1 MSEPVSVSVVI
12 AAYNAARWLPATLAS
27 ILAQDHR
34 PLEVLVIDDGSPDD
48 TQAVVASIADPRVR
62 YARLPHSGG
71 PSGPRNAGIRQ
82 ATGEHLFIFDSDD
95 LMRPGKIRDA
105 VALLQAEPRVGL
117 VFTDFVRIDEHGT
130 ELPGR
135 FLDGYGHF
143 RALPKRRVGDGM
155 FVIEGRTA
163 YEGLVWENYI
173 GTSSVALRRSVL
185 REVGLFDESLTNCE
199 DRDLWFRVARGHDL
213 GFIDRVGHAY
223 RVHQGSILSGSAERL
238 APNRIEVLQR
248 QLRQPLSRAAGRTA
262 HRRIAENYRDL
273 GYECRTRGRVGLARR
288 HYLRGLRHRPSWRL
302 LGELLWTWVGDKP

>member
-1 MSEPVSVSVVI
+1 V
-12 AAYNAARWLPATLAS
+12 A
-27 ILAQDHR
+27 H
-34 PLEVLVIDDGSPDD
+34 VID
-48 TQAVVASIADPRVR
+48 
-62 YARLPHSGG
+62 SGG

-199 DRDLWFRVARGHDL
+199 DRDLW
-213 GFIDRVGHAY
+213 
-223 RVHQGSILSGSAERL
+223 SA
-238 APNRIEVLQR
+238 
-248 QLRQPLSRAAGRTA
+248 SRAVTIWASSIASATRTA
-262 HRRIAENYRDL
+262 CTRAASSAAARS
-273 GYECRTRGRVGLARR
+273 GWPRTGSRCCSASCDSRSLARP
-288 HYLRGLRHRPSWRL
+288 GARPIAVSPRTTV
-302 LGELLWTWVGDKP
+302 TWATSVVRADA